1 MSEMSS
7 PEDTRPW
14 MVPVLIA
21 LIGGFMSIL
30 DSSIVNVA
38 IPTMMHVFNST
49 TGQIEWVVTVYM
61 LVLGV
66 VIPFSGWAGD
76 KYGYKQLYIAAISVF
91 TFGSFLCA
99 FSWSLNLLIVSRVI
113 QALGGGILM
122 PTMMTMVKKIV
133 PKSNFGT
140 AMGIVGVALL
150 VAPALGP
157 TVGGYLVE
165 YVSWR
170 WIFTINIPIGIIG
183 IVLAFFFLPEF
194 ERVKTDKLDVGG
206 AITSAVMLFSLLLAL
221 SEAGV
226 WGWTS
231 ESIVLLLYLSLVS
244 FALFVYIELT
254 SKSPLLNLRIFKS
267 RTFTMANITTAVTTV
282 GLFSGVF
289 YVPLFLQDVQGMGAF
304 DTGLLMLPGA
314 LVSGVLMPVVGK
326 LYDRIG
332 PRPLAIFGIISLAYT
347 TFLLHGINADTSS
360 GTVVYWMILRGVG
373 MSFAAVAAQAASLD
387 SISESEVGGASA
399 ISNIISRIAGAF
411 GIAVLSTILVGRT
424 SFHAAMIGNQLTS
437 SSLDT
442 TQLAQLVQ
450 QSAYVAGIDDIFMIA
465 SVLTLV
471 GLLPALFLSKS
482 DQTKQ
487 QTALS
492 E

>member
-1 MSEMSS
+1 MSS